1 MINMGLYNRWKIFT
15 KNSTKLNIV
24 KTDFKDLLIINHEIY
39 YDERGSF
46 KEVFRKNVIEENLG
60 YRINFCQDNN
70 VKSSYMVLRGL
81 HYQEE
86 PYAQSKLI
94 SVYKGKILDIAVD
107 IRKNSKTYGKYF
119 SYVLSSESNKSIFIP
134 KGFAHGYLTLSEN
147 ADVNYKV
154 DNYYNKNS
162 EQGISFKDK
171 YLNIKWGVDENK
183 LVISDKDKELTDF
196 KWMLK

>member
-1 MINMGLYNRWKIFT
+1 M
-15 KNSTKLNIV
+15 NIV
-24 KTDFKDLLIINHEIY
+24 KTDFKDLLIINHDVY
-39 YDERGSF
+39 HDSRGLF
-46 KEVFRKNVIEENLG
+46 KELFRINVLEENLR
-60 YRINFCQDNN
+60 YKINFCQENN

-86 PYAQSKLI
+86 PHAQSKLV
-94 SVYKGKILDIAVD
+94 SVAEGKIPDIAVD

-119 SYVLSSESNKSIFIP
+119 SYVLSSDTHKSIFVP

-171 YLNIKWGVDENK
+171 YLNIEWEVDENK
-183 LVISDKDKELTDF
+183 LIISDKDKKLTDY
-196 KWMLK
+196 KW

>member
-1 MINMGLYNRWKIFT
+1 
-15 KNSTKLNIV
+15 LNIE
-24 KTDFKDLLIINHEIY
+24 KTDFKDLLIINHDVY
-39 YDERGSF
+39 HDSRGLF
-46 KEVFRKNVIEENLG
+46 KEVFRNNVIEENLG
-60 YRINFCQDNN
+60 YEINFCQDNN

-86 PYAQSKLI
+86 PYAQSKLV
-94 SVYKGKILDIAVD
+94 SLTEGKILDIAVD

-119 SYVLSSESNKSIFIP
+119 SYVLSSDTHKSIFIP
-134 KGFAHGYLTLSEN
+134 KGFAHGYLTLSDN

-171 YLNIKWGVDENK
+171 YLNIDLGVNENE
-183 LVISDKDKELTDF
+183 LIISDKDKKLTDF
-196 KWMLK
+196 KW